1 MRDRERA
8 DREWHRKRVV
18 ERERE
23 KEKEGVCGR
32 EKGSLLT
39 RLTDQRSSEKGREIW
54 RDRRETVSER
64 G

>member
-1 MRDRERA
+1 MLRMGESARMGGR
-8 DREWHRKRVV
+8 
-18 ERERE
+18 
-23 KEKEGVCGR
+23 GR